1 MISHSLLLFNY
12 DPITLRSIMNTIHA
26 ATIGISHFIDDLI
39 RPLFNKYAEPKPIID
54 DSHLLRQVEQY
65 AHNGYL
71 QPTTLFCTFDIT
83 NLYTMLP
90 QDESLKILEE
100 FLQEQHLL

>member
-1 MISHSLLLFNY
+1 
-12 DPITLRSIMNTIHA
+12 MNTIHA
-26 ATIGISHFIDDLI
+26 ATTEISHFLDDFI
-39 RPLFNKYAEPKPIID
+39 RPLFNKYAQPKPVID

-71 QPTTLFCTFDIT
+71 QSTTLFCTFDIN

-90 QDESLKILEE
+90 HTLK
-100 FLQEQHLL
+100 